1 MSVTRPLSVFSYLFW
16 LIEYILCRDST
27 DEQSTPI
34 GDNTREMQSNIELLL
49 FVIYNTVFQKK
60 NSLFDVFFKFIS
72 EIQSCKITKTFHNPA
87 AVLRRGPQNLLTPR
101 VINFQLEPNS
111 LT

>member
-60 NSLFDVFFKFIS
+60 KQPFWCFFQIYFWDSIM
-72 EIQSCKITKTFHNPA
+72 QNNQNFPQPCC
-87 AVLRRGPQNLLTPR
+87 GPQKRPS
-101 VINFQLEPNS
+101 EPVDS
-111 LT
+111 KGYKFPMGT